1 MPMTDTEATY
11 KMADV
16 RRLFSNVSDTLI
28 SKWDSRGLIDCQKQP
43 GTFRITVRY
52 TAVQLCHIGV
62 LRQMSTFGILNWAEH
77 VAFMG
82 DVGLSY
88 LSNPAHLIQHYRNHG
103 PRLKIIIVGGEHPI
117 KDAGRDKR
125 MRRTK
130 TEFVMMF
137 TPDYHS
143 YLNYRLV
150 ADKFMHSDAIK
161 VFSHLTIDFDLI
173 AQHVYTE
180 LGLDF

>member
-1 MPMTDTEATY
+1 MPMKDSDAKF

-28 SKWDSRGLIDCQKQP
+28 SKWDSKGLISCHKQP
-43 GTFRITVRY
+43 GAFRITVRY

-62 LRQMSTFGILNWAEH
+62 LRQLSTFGILNWAEH
-77 VAFMG
+77 VAFMW
-82 DVGLSY
+82 DMGLSY
-88 LSNPAHLIQHYRNHG
+88 LSNPAHLIQYYQDHG
-103 PRLKIIIVGGEHPI
+103 PKLKIIVVGGEHPI
-117 KDAGRDKR
+117 RDSGRDKR

-137 TPDYHS
+137 TPDYQN

-150 ADKFMHSDAIK
+150 ADRFIHDDVVKL
-161 VFSHLTIDFDLI
+161 FSHLTIDFDLI
-173 AQHVYTE
+173 AQHVYRE